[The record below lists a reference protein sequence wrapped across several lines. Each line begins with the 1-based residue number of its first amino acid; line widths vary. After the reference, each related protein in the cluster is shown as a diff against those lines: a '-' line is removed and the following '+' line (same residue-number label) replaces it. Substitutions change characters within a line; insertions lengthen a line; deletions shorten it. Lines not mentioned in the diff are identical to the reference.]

1 MEPSKPNPGQAG
13 PIAAPEVSKDAMSM
27 ASHCETHGPYEAKR
41 LFPRSTTWQKCPAC
55 ESERR
60 AAEDRE
66 AKEALE
72 MSHLTQR
79 LRKSGLQPRMLAAS
93 FANFVCDAS
102 GQAAVLAAC
111 RSFVDDLSPA
121 AGGGLWLIGPPG
133 TGKTHLGSSMVQHV
147 IRAKRQQACLFS
159 SRQVITMQRASWGSE
174 KGGRGSHRSATDPW
188 DVGDADPLDFLRT
201 TADVVEFLADV
212 PLLVLDE
219 IGVGFHSNA
228 EQVQMYD
235 VIDARY
241 QQCRPTVVI
250 SNLPPTEMKAA
261 LGERSYDRLREGA
274 KVLTCNWPSARNV
287 NRAPSADHNATE
299 GN

>member
-1 MEPSKPNPGQAG
+1 MEPSKPNPGQADL
-13 PIAAPEVSKDAMSM
+13 IAAPEVSKDVMSM
-27 ASHCETHGPYEAKR
+27 AAHCETHGAYEAKR
-41 LFPRSTTWQKCPAC
+41 LFPRSTTWQKCPVC

-66 AKEALE
+66 AKEAQAASYLA
-72 MSHLTQR
+72 QR

-93 FANFVCDAS
+93 FGNYVCDTPA
-102 GQAAVLAAC
+102 QIAAHSAC
-111 RSFVDDLSPA
+111 KSFADELNPD

-133 TGKTHLGSSMVQHV
+133 TGKTHLGSAMVQHV
-147 IRAKRQQACLFS
+147 IRTKRQQACLFS
-159 SRQVITMQRASWGSE
+159 SRQVITMQRASWGNE
-174 KGGRGSHRSATDPW
+174 KGGRAARTLADPW
-188 DVGDADPLDFLRT
+188 DVGDADPLADLRT

-241 QQCRPTVVI
+241 QRCRPTVMI
-250 SNLPPTEMKAA
+250 SNLPPAEMKAA
-261 LGERSYDRLREGA
+261 LGERSFDRLREGA
-274 KVLTCNWPSARNV
+274 KVLTCNWPSARSV
-287 NRAPSADHNATE
+287 NRAPSANQESTE
-299 GN
+299 GP

>member
-1 MEPSKPNPGQAG
+1 MFVPEGADKVSDAAMEMPAT
-13 PIAAPEVSKDAMSM
+13 
-27 ASHCETHGPYEAKR
+27 CEKHGAYQAKR
-41 LFPRSTTWQKCPAC
+41 PYRGSTRWHGCPTC
-55 ESERR
+55 DRERQ

-93 FANFVCDAS
+93 FTSFVCDAP

-188 DVGDADPLDFLRT
+188 DVGDADPMDFLRT

-250 SNLPPTEMKAA
+250 SNLPPAEMKTA

-274 KVLTCNWPSARNV
+274 RVLTCNWPSARSV
-287 NRAPSADHNATE
+287 NRAPGPE
-299 GN
+299 GQE